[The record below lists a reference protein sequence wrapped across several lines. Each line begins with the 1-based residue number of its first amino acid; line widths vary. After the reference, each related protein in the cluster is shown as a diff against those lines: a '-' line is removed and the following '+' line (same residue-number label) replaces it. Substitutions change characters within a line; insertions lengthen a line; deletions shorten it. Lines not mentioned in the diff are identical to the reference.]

1 MTMNN
6 KDASD
11 TKILIV
17 DDMPDN
23 IYLFRFLLERKG
35 YTILEACNAA
45 DAIQL
50 VKAHCVSLILM
61 DIQMPEM
68 DGLEATKIIK
78 KIQPDITI
86 VALTARL
93 MLEDKDEMN
102 IAGCDGIIEKP
113 IDPQQFHQ
121 QVNAFL

>member
-1 MTMNN
+1 MNN
-6 KDASD
+6 DS
-11 TKILIV
+11 TNNIIILIV

-23 IYLFRFLLERKG
+23 IYLFRFLLEREG
-35 YTILEACNAA
+35 YNILEASNAA

-50 VKAHCVSLILM
+50 VKTHCISLILM

-78 KIQPDITI
+78 KFKPDITI

-113 IDPQQFHQ
+113 IDPKQFHQ
-121 QVNAFL
+121 QVKQFL

>member
-1 MTMNN
+1 MNN
-6 KDASD
+6 ENKNDI
-11 TKILIV
+11 KILIV

-23 IYLFRFLLERKG
+23 IYLFRFLLEREG
-35 YTILEACNAA
+35 YTIFG

-50 VKAHCVSLILM
+50 VKTHSISLILM

-78 KIQPDITI
+78 KFKPNITI

-102 IAGCDGIIEKP
+102 IAGCDGIIDKP
-113 IDPQQFHQ
+113 INPQQFHQ
-121 QVNAFL
+121 QVKSFL

>member
-1 MTMNN
+1 MNN
-6 KDASD
+6 ENKNDI
-11 TKILIV
+11 KILIV

-23 IYLFRFLLERKG
+23 IYLFRFLLEREG
-35 YTILEACNAA
+35 YTILEASNAG

-50 VKAHCVSLILM
+50 VKTHSISLILM

-78 KIQPDITI
+78 KFKPNITI

-102 IAGCDGIIEKP
+102 IAGCDGIIDKP
-113 IDPQQFHQ
+113 INPQQFHQ
-121 QVNAFL
+121 QVKSFL